1 MRHQP
6 KTPCESTGTLKDLR
20 DHANF
25 FEVVRVTII
34 IHYILMHQ
42 LKTPE
47 IFLFHLHAY
56 LLEIFDQNFKKN
68 IICER
73 FFDQKLKL

>member
-1 MRHQP
+1 
-6 KTPCESTGTLKDLR
+6 
-20 DHANF
+20 
-25 FEVVRVTII
+25 
-34 IHYILMHQ
+34 MHQ

-47 IFLFHLHAY
+47 ILFHLHAY
-56 LLEIFDQNFKKN
+56 LLEIFDQNLKKN

>member
-1 MRHQP
+1 
-6 KTPCESTGTLKDLR
+6 
-20 DHANF
+20 
-25 FEVVRVTII
+25 
-34 IHYILMHQ
+34 MHQ

-56 LLEIFDQNFKKN
+56 LLEIFDQNLKKN